1 MDDRGRVAATLVG
14 AVVVAAGVVASAG
27 DKAAEARA
35 LLAELNQRWAGAEAR
50 MRVSIPL
57 KDGREGD
64 GWSESRWMMHEPVDD
79 SAQRFFL
86 KVRVSDRRAIG
97 PLLAGDSLASGARF
111 RAVGMGFEEPE
122 GAKGLFLELE
132 FADAPARMRWV
143 FNRRG
148 FSAAGAFD
156 ADELA
161 EVERYLRFDAFEL
174 RPAAER
180 LVAVAPTP
188 RPTPAPPLPTPTAFA
203 PLPGLE
209 VTAAAVRPTQVRPG
223 GEVRLIVDY
232 RVTGLGPGET
242 REVTETR
249 RLAVGDRVVEVYEH
263 RIARPGGMVTSELP
277 VQVPFDAAPGV
288 YAVGTTVRM
297 SGVAASDTAFFV
309 VTPSEVAP

>member
-1 MDDRGRVAATLVG
+1 MDARVRVAATLVG
-14 AVVVAAGVVASAG
+14 AVVTAAGAVVFAG
-27 DKAAEARA
+27 DKAVDARA

-86 KVRVSDRRAIG
+86 QVRVSDRRAIG
-97 PLLAGDSLASGARF
+97 PLLAGDTLVSGARF
-111 RAVGMGFEEPE
+111 RAVGLGFDEPE

-132 FADAPARMRWV
+132 FADVPARMRWV

-180 LVAVAPTP
+180 LMAPTP
-188 RPTPAPPLPTPTAFA
+188 RPTPTPPPPTVIPA
-203 PLPGLE
+203 PLVPEL
-209 VTAAAVRPTQVRPG
+209 VVLAAEVRPTQVRPG
-223 GEVRLIVDY
+223 GEVRLVVRY
-232 RVTGLGPGET
+232 QVTGLAPG
-242 REVTETR
+242 RVLEVTEVR
-249 RLAVGDRVVEVYEH
+249 RITVGDRPLETFEN
-263 RIARPGGMVTSELP
+263 RAWRPAGEVTSELP
-277 VQVPFDAAPGV
+277 VRVPASAAPGV
-288 YAVGTTVRM
+288 YAVGTALRM
-297 SGVAASDTAFFV
+297 PGAASAAGVATFV
-309 VTPSEVAP
+309 VTTVGGTP